1 MDVRWIVAVDGEVLY
16 TTQTD
21 NRDEAELWAD
31 RNLDAETNFTIMSTK
46 PEAEDFMRKPV

>member
-31 RNLDAETNFTIMSTK
+31 RNIEPDTQYTIMNTK
-46 PEAEDFMRKPV
+46 PEDEYSRHYV